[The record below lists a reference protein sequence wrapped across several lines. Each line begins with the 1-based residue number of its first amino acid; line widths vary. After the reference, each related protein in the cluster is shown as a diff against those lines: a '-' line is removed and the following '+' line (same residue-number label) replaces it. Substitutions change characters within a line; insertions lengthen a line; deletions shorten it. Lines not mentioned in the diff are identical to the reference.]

1 MKNQKKNFLILFL
14 NLLMLV
20 GLFSSN
26 KFNSLTNV
34 EAITTLVTLGN
45 NAGRQ
50 NGTGNWIFS
59 RQAMGNDYVGLAT
72 TNHYVEISAVNLF
85 GSGNEVSSALT
96 ATFKV
101 GTFGSWGAGVRPT
114 IGITYLN
121 SSGEQINFATGITTL
136 SASAETYAQ
145 GPSIE
150 LSLPVTPSSISK
162 FRVFISNAGIMT
174 TSSYMRLEEL
184 TLVYNTITS
193 SKTLSS
199 IAVTTQPTKT
209 TYSEGDSFDPTGM
222 VITATYDDSSTEI
235 INNNS
240 LNITPNP
247 LTIGTTEVTVSYTE
261 GDTTRTTTIGDL
273 TVSARPA
280 STSTTVTLSPSN
292 MIVGGGTSQATA
304 TPNPPEAAPT
314 YTWTS
319 SNPSVATVNSTT
331 GVVTPVSAGT
341 TNIIATPDDG
351 GATGQATLT
360 VRAST
365 IVINEVYGGGGNTS
379 APFTHDFVELYN
391 LSSAPISLN
400 SFSIQYT
407 SSAGTTW
414 TNIVNLSGTILAQ
427 GYYLIQLSSGGAVG
441 SALSTPDIT
450 GSISMSGT
458 AGKVAL
464 VNSITALIGA
474 NPVSDITVLDF
485 VGFGTANAFEG
496 TGATVAPS
504 NTKSV
509 SRKTLSDTNSNI
521 NDFELTDP
529 SPKNSLQGFTEQFLA
544 QTTNKQ
550 GSCNSEDLN
559 WNFLS
564 NNFDSL
570 SGVNQTAFSTPGSYQ
585 FGVDALERYTYLINQ
600 VDGLPDFEDSEGNPI
615 PKLGASRI
623 PSLDQEVSSGTDG
636 WYLFLM
642 AGFSLFFF
650 SLYIKKRSLIK

>member
-34 EAITTLVTLGN
+34 EAIITDVQFGN

-59 RQAMGNDYVGLAT
+59 RQAVGSDHVGLAT

-101 GTFGSWGAGVRPT
+101 GTFGSWGVGVRPT

-121 SSGEQINFATGITTL
+121 SSGAQINFATGITTL
-136 SASAETYAQ
+136 SAAAETYAQ

-199 IAVTTQPTKT
+199 IAVTTEPTKT

-280 STSTTVTLSPSN
+280 STGTTVTLSPSN

-304 TPNPPEAAPT
+304 TPTPPEAAPT
-314 YTWTS
+314 YAWTS
-319 SNPSVATVNSTT
+319 SDEAVATVHPTT

-341 TNIIATPDDG
+341 ANIIATPDDG
-351 GATGQATLT
+351 GASGQATLT
-360 VRAST
+360 VRGPST
-365 IVINEVYGGGGNTS
+365 TLLISAVYGAGGNTG
-379 APFTHDFVELYN
+379 ATYNKDFVQLYN
-391 LSSAPISLN
+391 MTDNPINLDGY
-400 SFSIQYT
+400 SIQYSSSTGT
-407 SSAGTTW
+407 SWSSK
-414 TNIVNLSGTILAQ
+414 VNLSNVSILAK
-427 GYYLIQLSSGGAVG
+427 GFYLIHLSGGAIG
-441 SALSTPDIT
+441 IALPNPDQT
-450 GSISMSGT
+450 GDISMAAT

-464 VNSITALIGA
+464 LNSTNQLPTEA
-474 NPVSDITVLDF
+474 NPVNNTNVIDF
-485 VGFGTANAFEG
+485 VGFGSGTNGFEG
-496 TGATVAPS
+496 NGPAPAPS
-504 NTKSV
+504 TTTFIRRS
-509 SRKTLSDTNSNI
+509 TLNQESN
-521 NDFELTDP
+521 NNATDFEAIAFTGLTINNSSIGFAQDFIAKTSDKAGMCNANDLQWSYLSTNFNALSSDAKTEFNTSSQADIALARSRYQYLRGYNP
-529 SPKNSLQGFTEQFLA
+529 S
-544 QTTNKQ
+544 
-550 GSCNSEDLN
+550 
-559 WNFLS
+559 
-564 NNFDSL
+564 
-570 SGVNQTAFSTPGSYQ
+570 
-585 FGVDALERYTYLINQ
+585 
-600 VDGLPDFEDSEGNPI
+600 GLPAFGSPLNSRFLETAPSQDFNLVSI
-615 PKLGASRI
+615 LMMFIMTSLGA
-623 PSLDQEVSSGTDG
+623 
-636 WYLFLM
+636 LF
-642 AGFSLFFF
+642 
-650 SLYIKKRSLIK
+650 IKKRLSHR